1 MKKVSVLEER
11 GRPTSG
17 EEATAGRFVTYGH
30 GLPFGKR
37 RQFKE
42 KTESFQEVM
51 RKFVLACRFLL
62 TKVEKCDKIYI
73 RRHIV
78 NIYANRPVREVSYND
93 YNN

>member
-17 EEATAGRFVTYGH
+17 EEATAGRFEETIQG
-30 GLPFGKR
+30 
-37 RQFKE
+37 
-42 KTESFQEVM
+42 VM
-51 RKFVLACRFLL
+51 RFLVFGCRFLL
-62 TKVEKCDKIYI
+62 TKPEKYDKIYV

-78 NIYANRPVREVSYND
+78 NIYANRYAREYGYND